1 MKTLKESILSGIDD
15 VIQQGDYYVN
25 IYKKAEKDWNKLLDG
40 KGKLGKYTSNTWV
53 LSIKSPEL
61 ATYLLGDLKPKNK
74 PDGVRVFININD
86 GFCSNVMKDKRVTIH
101 LVKNIK
107 AEVITYISY
116 KLPWKE
122 YNIKDFNLVTDNAT
136 SKELIDAVVTN
147 LKEYLQFDDID
158 VVKEL
163 IKQNSIM

>member
-40 KGKLGKYTSNTWV
+40 KGKLEKYTSNTWV

-74 PDGVRVFININD
+74 PDGVRLFINIHDAFSINKM
-86 GFCSNVMKDKRVTIH
+86 NEKRINIH

-107 AEVITYISY
+107 AEVITHIPYS
-116 KLPWKE
+116 LPWKD
-122 YNIKDFNLVTDNAT
+122 YNDFNLVTDKAT
-136 SKELIDAVVTN
+136 VKEMIDVVINN
-147 LKEYLQFDDID
+147 LKEYLQFDNID

>member
-40 KGKLGKYTSNTWV
+40 KGKLEKYTSNTWV

-74 PDGVRVFININD
+74 PDSVRLFINIHDAFSANM
-86 GFCSNVMKDKRVTIH
+86 MKDKRVTIH
-101 LVKNIK
+101 LAKNYK
-107 AEVITYISY
+107 AEVLINIPYS
-116 KLPWKE
+116 LPWKE
-122 YNIKDFNLVTDNAT
+122 NNKLNLVSDNAT
-136 SKELIDAVVTN
+136 VSEMINIVIDN
-147 LKEYLQFDDID
+147 LKKYLQFDNID
-158 VVKEL
+158 VIKEL
-163 IKQNSIM
+163 VKQNSIM